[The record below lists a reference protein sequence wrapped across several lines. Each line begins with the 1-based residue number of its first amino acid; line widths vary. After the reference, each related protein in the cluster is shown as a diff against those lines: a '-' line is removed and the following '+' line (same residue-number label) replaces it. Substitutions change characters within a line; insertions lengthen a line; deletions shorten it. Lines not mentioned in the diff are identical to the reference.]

1 MTCKEVWRFLFPRPL
16 FDLTLKDQLANGALQ
31 RLVMLQVLVSCWLK
45 TKGSARCSDRNALER
60 IQRWDIE
67 EKTRPDNMHSNQ
79 SFDDPQVYI
88 ILFSFQQKREG
99 QAS

>member
-16 FDLTLKDQLANGALQ
+16 FALTLEGQLANGVATTCHAASACQL
-31 RLVMLQVLVSCWLK
+31 LVEK
-45 TKGSARCSDRNALER
+45 TKRLARCSDRNALER
-60 IQRWDIE
+60 IQRWDVE
-67 EKTRPDNMHSNQ
+67 EKTRPDDMHSNQ

-88 ILFSFQQKREG
+88 ILFSFQKTEG